1 MVGAEWFFA
10 ARRNFPMTRPWILPI
25 AATLALSACAT
36 PETRITQTL
45 LDYGFDRKTASCV
58 GEELDD
64 RLSSRQLRTL
74 AGLASE
80 FRRDGRE
87 VRNMTIR
94 ELTDRVRRTGD
105 PELFAVL
112 TRAGIGCAVLG

>member
-1 MVGAEWFFA
+1 
-10 ARRNFPMTRPWILPI
+10 MTHRWILP
-25 AATLALSACAT
+25 AVATLALTACAT
-36 PETRITQTL
+36 PETRIAQTL
-45 LDYGFDRKTASCV
+45 IDYGFDRKTANCV

-64 RLSSRQLRTL
+64 RLSNRQLRTL
-74 AGLASE
+74 AGLASDI
-80 FRRDGRE
+80 RREGRD

-94 ELTDRVRRTGD
+94 ELSDRVRRTGD